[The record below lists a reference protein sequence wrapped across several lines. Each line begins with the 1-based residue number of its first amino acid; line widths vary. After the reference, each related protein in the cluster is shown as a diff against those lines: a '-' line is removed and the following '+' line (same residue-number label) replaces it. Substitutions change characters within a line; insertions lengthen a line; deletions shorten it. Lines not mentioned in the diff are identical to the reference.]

1 MRMYVYP
8 CVMGTASLSCC
19 HWGPKQYFL

>member
-1 MRMYVYP
+1 MYVYP
-8 CVMGTASLSCC
+8 CVTGTASLSCC

>member
-1 MRMYVYP
+1 MYVYP